1 MHRQM
6 SGLAGRPGP
15 KSSGQGGS
23 KASAVCDQRKLYAI
37 KKIRSSDLWVSHS
50 RVAVRQRSEEQ
61 SKYEI
66 RR

>member
-37 KKIRSSDLWVSHS
+37 KKIGSSDFECHIL
-50 RVAVRQRSEEQ
+50 ALRSI
-61 SKYEI
+61 SVVKSNAST
-66 RR
+66 R